1 MQMPRKLTSQPF
13 SASLWN
19 FRKTLKFLE
28 YFNIF
33 QWVNIQRWRRR
44 ISSATSTPGPRDG
57 TGVCASVSSLALEL
71 GRQNFDGFGFGDFGK
86 TVFKDVWRFL
96 VSFGST
102 NVLWC
107 VLSRHSTKRFKTWDP
122 RTAEVE
128 LMALQK
134 LHADMQE
141 EKAARNC
148 RVIQS
153 WVTGSYSSQY
163 STWLSSLVALSDDS
177 LSGLLDFHTCQICIT
192 RKCLSLYV
200 LSCSFRQLS
209 IEHSELS
216 CEISL
221 RCTHCLDRIDLWSP
235 LKAHNHSLQQKL
247 ESSDMTLAKTQQE
260 SLGIRYF
267 QIECDFN
274 MFQSWC

>member
-1 MQMPRKLTSQPF
+1 MISTCTHIGSGIVVVVVVSLNTKNHEVVILSRHARLAPAAGTCRCRESWHLSLFQLACETFQRHPWNSLNTSTKI
-13 SASLWN
+13 S
-19 FRKTLKFLE
+19 
-28 YFNIF
+28 YF
-33 QWVNIQRWRRR
+33 NIQRWRRR

-57 TGVCASVSSLALEL
+57 TGVWVSVSSLALEL

-86 TVFKDVWRFL
+86 TVFQDVWRFL

-122 RTAEVE
+122 GTAEVE

-177 LSGLLDFHTCQICIT
+177 LSGLLLDFHTCQICIT
-192 RKCLSLYV
+192 RKCLSWYV
-200 LSCSFRQLS
+200 LSFF
-209 IEHSELS
+209 I
-216 CEISL
+216 
-221 RCTHCLDRIDLWSP
+221 
-235 LKAHNHSLQQKL
+235 
-247 ESSDMTLAKTQQE
+247 M
-260 SLGIRYF
+260 
-267 QIECDFN
+267 
-274 MFQSWC
+274 